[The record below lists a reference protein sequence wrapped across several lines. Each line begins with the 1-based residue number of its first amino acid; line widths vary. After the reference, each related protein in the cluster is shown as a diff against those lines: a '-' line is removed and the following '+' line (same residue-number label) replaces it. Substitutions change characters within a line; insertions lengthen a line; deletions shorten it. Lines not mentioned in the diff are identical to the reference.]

1 MASVHDLSMKRLD
14 GSKLNLADFKGKAVL
29 LVNVASACG
38 FTPQYAGLQKLHEQ
52 YAGKGLVVLGVPCND
67 FGKQEPGTA
76 DEIQTFC
83 STKFNVTFPLTEKVA
98 ILGDNKCAL
107 YAQLTS
113 VKGQGIE
120 PGDVK
125 WNFEKFLVGKDGA
138 VVGRFPSKVA
148 PDAPE
153 LKSAIDKAL
162 A

>member
-1 MASVHDLSMKRLD
+1 MKKLD
-14 GSKLNLADFKGKAVL
+14 GSSLKLADLKGKAVL

-38 FTPQYAGLQKLHEQ
+38 YTPQYTGLQKLHEQ

-83 STKFNVTFPLTEKVA
+83 STKFSVTFPLTEKVA
-98 ILGDNKCAL
+98 ILGDGKCEL
-107 YAQLTS
+107 YKLLTTA
-113 VKGQGIE
+113 KAPGIE

-125 WNFEKFLVGKDGA
+125 WNFEKFLVGKDGK
-138 VVGRFPSKVA
+138 VIGRFPSKVA

-153 LKSAIDKAL
+153 LKTAIDKAL